1 MVPKI
6 DPSGNNYRPKKWLF
20 ATLPSKL
27 FYGEVCLRA
36 LWLIITD
43 LGFLLVAFCILLAPV
58 RYPCG
63 SLYICLASSLESY
76 GFHGISLRMF
86 LSSFW
91 AHPPSHRVIYWHAAP
106 SHHLYTHPP
115 VPSTHRPS
123 VFRTC
128 EQCVHIIYIYIYW
141 CVWVGGERVRLWA
154 WAVMAG
160 RWGRFDEEDTFFRRC
175 FPRVLLSCSAERTS
189 ASGKLLSCHHL
200 LLTYEAWTRI
210 NRPVVLEERSSVPS
224 PLLLTS
230 AVRLFQI
237 RLLTSTRE
245 TELIFSFLSQKRATG
260 FWSTAIT
267 VWE

>member
-1 MVPKI
+1 MRLTSLEIGEPWNGK
-6 DPSGNNYRPKKWLF
+6 PNGGPARWRQTLATNKTTTSKTTLWLWSSV
-20 ATLPSKL
+20 LPLVLLTFLRERVSRGPEEGGGGAWL
-27 FYGEVCLRA
+27 GLSLSLRA
-36 LWLIITD
+36 NY
-43 LGFLLVAFCILLAPV
+43 F
-58 RYPCG
+58 
-63 SLYICLASSLESY
+63 
-76 GFHGISLRMF
+76 
-86 LSSFW
+86 
-91 AHPPSHRVIYWHAAP
+91 
-106 SHHLYTHPP
+106 
-115 VPSTHRPS
+115 
-123 VFRTC
+123 
-128 EQCVHIIYIYIYW
+128 
-141 CVWVGGERVRLWA
+141 WVGGERVRLWA

-237 RLLTSTRE
+237 RLLTLTRE